1 MVKMMI
7 KAAVFDFGGVVLDF
21 PPTGIEN
28 FVSNSLNI
36 SMDLVRK
43 TLFPTGGELIEGKVL
58 ENTFWKN
65 YAHLVQRVL
74 PSDWEEQLRA
84 FFAKNAHINLE
95 VLQVAQILKEKG
107 FLLPLLS
114 NISPFQV
121 KIFKDLNYFIPFE
134 PLLFSCEIGFKKP
147 DPRIFAF
154 LLEKLDL
161 KPPECLFIDDDEQN
175 VNVANNLGING
186 IQFHSAQKLVC
197 DLTSFFAFDLSPKKI
212 KN

>member
-1 MVKMMI
+1 MI
-7 KAAVFDFGGVVLDF
+7 KATIFDFGGVVLDF

-36 SMDLVRK
+36 SMDLVKK

-58 ENTFWKN
+58 ENTFWEN

-74 PSDWEEQLRA
+74 PSDWEEQLRE
-84 FFAKNAHINLE
+84 FFSKNAHVNSKVI
-95 VLQVAQILKEKG
+95 QIAQALKEKG

-121 KIFKDLNYFIPFE
+121 KIFKNLNYFIPFD

-147 DPRIFAF
+147 DPRIFKF
-154 LLEKLDL
+154 LLEKMDL
-161 KPPECLFIDDDEQN
+161 EPQECLFIDDDEQN
-175 VNVANNLGING
+175 VNAANNLGLNG
-186 IQFHSAQKLVC
+186 IQFQSVQKLIC
-197 DLTSFFAFDLSPKKI
+197 DLAPFFAFDLSPKK
-212 KN
+212 